1 MKTWYRVVLSLL
13 VMLGIC
19 FGCVSVNPQVK
30 DAEAAM
36 NNAKKLMS
44 EGNTEEAV
52 PELLRARDLFIEADY
67 TYSAYETY
75 SLIAQAYYLTGD
87 TSAAIDTYFSAIE
100 YAMEN
105 PWAVSLKD
113 VADQMRQ
120 LSALLRVEGRMK
132 EAEYLLEDALLLY
145 QQIEDE
151 EGIDAVREEM
161 DLLDQ

>member
-1 MKTWYRVVLSLL
+1 MKTRYGVVLSVLL
-13 VMLGIC
+13 ILGLL

-30 DAEAAM
+30 DAEVAI

-44 EGNTEEAV
+44 EGFTDEAV
-52 PELLRARDLFIEADY
+52 AEFIRARDLFIEAEY

-75 SLIAQAYYLTGD
+75 SFIAQAYYLTGD
-87 TSAAIDTYFSAIE
+87 VDAAIDTYFSAIE
-100 YAMEN
+100 FAMNN

-120 LSALLRVEGRMK
+120 LSALLRAEGRME
-132 EAEYLLEDALLLY
+132 EAGYLLEDALLLY

-161 DLLDQ
+161 DLLE

>member
-1 MKTWYRVVLSLL
+1 MKTRYGIVLSVLL
-13 VMLGIC
+13 LSGLL

-30 DAEAAM
+30 DAESAI
-36 NNAKKLMS
+36 NSAKKLMS
-44 EGNTEEAV
+44 EGYTDEAV
-52 PELLRARDLFIEADY
+52 AEFIRARDLFIEAEY

-75 SLIAQAYYLTGD
+75 SFIAQAYYLTGD
-87 TSAAIDTYFSAIE
+87 VDAAIDTYFSAIE
-100 YAMEN
+100 FAMNN

-120 LSALLRVEGRMK
+120 LSALLRVEGRME
-132 EAEYLLEDALLLY
+132 EAGYLLEDALLLY

-161 DLLDQ
+161 NLLE